1 MQPIIP
7 TGFPEADAPW
17 LPTLMDIEVRKER
30 GLPGYD
36 RIGFAQLVLPSDVP
50 LITARWEELTVRF
63 NERYAYRMIA
73 QETLERWQHRL
84 QNRLDEI
91 VRPYER
97 AYTLIRDNETAMKEL
112 HNGHVYTETNESERE
127 RNVHV
132 SGNNESLHAETP
144 YTSVNRSGRYG
155 DSTDKGSHSETTGE
169 DATDSHSR
177 ESTRRDTGLY
187 LQENVF
193 RAIDDWRDLDT
204 AFVSEFENLFL
215 NVWWY

>member
-1 MQPIIP
+1 M
-7 TGFPEADAPW
+7 
-17 LPTLMDIEVRKER
+17 
-30 GLPGYD
+30 
-36 RIGFAQLVLPSDVP
+36 
-50 LITARWEELTVRF
+50 ITARWEELTVRF
-63 NERYAYRMIA
+63 NERYAYRMLG

-112 HNGHVYTETNESERE
+112 HNGHTYTETNESERS
-127 RNVHV
+127 RDISVMSH
-132 SGNNESLHAETP
+132 NESRHADTP
-144 YTSVNRSGRYG
+144 YTAINLSDRYG
-155 DSTDKGSHSETTGE
+155 DSVDRGDRTETTGE

-177 ESTRRDTGLY
+177 ESTRRDTGIY
-187 LQENVF
+187 LQESVF